1 MAAPDSKSALPKELA
16 GKRIAILGVAREG
29 LATARWLIEC
39 GAVPAVCD
47 RLPQSEL
54 GPAYE
59 ELSALGVSDWRLG
72 EDYLDGL
79 MESGKPVFDVVF
91 RTPLLPANDTR
102 LAEARAAG
110 VTVTSHIKL
119 FFELCPAPVVGV
131 TGTKGKGTTAGL
143 LHEMLKAAGRQ
154 SFLGGNIGRPP
165 LEFLGK
171 LKADSV
177 VVLELSSFQLEDLEQ
192 SPHIAIV
199 TNVTADHLDR
209 HESVEEYR
217 AAKRP
222 ILAYQGADDLAI
234 LNQDDSGTKALS
246 EFAAGR
252 LAWFSI
258 RRPVSDGAYVD
269 DPGPDGTLQLAFG
282 DDPGE
287 ICRTDDLVVPGP
299 HNRANA
305 LAASVA
311 AAAVGVPRDAMRTA
325 IKNYRGLPYHLEFV
339 GEHSGVKFFND
350 SYATN
355 QTATIPAV
363 ESFEQPLV
371 LILGG
376 QGKGL
381 EYDDLAAKILERNVR
396 GIVTMPPE
404 GEKIEAALI
413 NLAEHVGK
421 PVPDVQPITKPEEIV
436 PAAVKLAEPGDV
448 VLFSPAA
455 TSFNWFESYTKR
467 GEFFT
472 QAVQAL

>member
-1 MAAPDSKSALPKELA
+1 MATPDSKSALPKELA
-16 GKRIAILGVAREG
+16 GKRIAVLGVAREG
-29 LATARWLIEC
+29 LATTKWLIER

-72 EDYLDGL
+72 DDYLDGL
-79 MESGKPVFDVVF
+79 VQDGRPVFDVVF

-143 LHEMLKAAGRQ
+143 LHEMLKAGGRQ
-154 SFLGGNIGRPP
+154 SFLGGNIGKPP

-171 LKADSV
+171 LKVDSV

-222 ILAYQGADDLAI
+222 IMAYQGADDLAV
-234 LNQDDSGTKALS
+234 LNEDDPGAKAMA
-246 EFAAGR
+246 EFAGGR
-252 LAWFSI
+252 VAWFSL
-258 RRPVSDGAYVD
+258 RRPVSDGAYAAE
-269 DPGPDGTLQLAFG
+269 DGKLQLAFG
-282 DDPGE
+282 SDPGE
-287 ICRTDDLVVPGP
+287 ICPAGQLLVPGP
-299 HNRANA
+299 HNRANV
-305 LAASVA
+305 LAAAVA
-311 AAAVGVPRDAMRTA
+311 AARFGVPRDAMRRAATT
-325 IKNYRGLPYHLEFV
+325 YRGLPYHLEFV
-339 GEHSGVKFFND
+339 GEHDGVKFFND

-355 QTATIPAV
+355 PTATIPALQ
-363 ESFEQPLV
+363 SFDEPLV
-371 LILGG
+371 LTAGGLDRGLDFDELAEQVLASPVRVLVSLGEAG
-376 QGKGL
+376 QRLAKQVA
-381 EYDDLAAKILERNVR
+381 ELAAATDRSAPESVPVADKESLK
-396 GIVTMPPE
+396 TMLQ
-404 GEKIEAALI
+404 KT
-413 NLAEHVGK
+413 
-421 PVPDVQPITKPEEIV
+421 VQ
-436 PAAVKLAEPGDV
+436 AGDV

-455 TSFNWFESYTKR
+455 PSFDWFDNYTVR
-467 GEFFT
+467 GKFFT
-472 QAVQAL
+472 ELVKKL